1 MTAPTHSEVLHNTA
15 SHRFEFHRGDVV
27 AVLDYAINDRQMAMT
42 HTYVP
47 EDFRGQGIAEKLVR
61 AALAE
66 ARTRQYKVVPECS
79 YVAKFIARHAEFQD
93 LLAE

>member
-1 MTAPTHSEVLHNTA
+1 MTAPTHSEVQHNTE
-15 SHRFEFHRGDVV
+15 SHRFEFRSGEVL
-27 AVLDYAINDRQMAMT
+27 AVLDYEINDRQMAMT

-47 EDFRGQGIAEKLVR
+47 QEFRGQGIAEKLVR

-66 ARTRQYKVVPECS
+66 ARAQQHKVVPECS

-93 LLAE
+93 LLT